1 MQMEKVFKNEKN
13 GKNIV
18 VLEYTRLDRYL
29 NLEKKYYSFKISFE

>member
-18 VLEYTRLDRYL
+18 VLEYARLDRYL
-29 NLEKKYYSFKISFE
+29 NLEKKITLF